1 MAASRESWRPAS
13 LLDSPLATRTQRAIC
28 NLRRCR
34 STPQPYSIWLRLRL
48 FGHIWRQYGRRWH
61 GSLSNYRGRI
71 RPRPQLGYRE
81 MLSAQT
87 SQSTRLSISAA
98 TRERNPSQAEAQ
110 VANMRRET
118 ANANAEDRPDRE
130 LLERMAVRL
139 IVIAEEC
146 TDPAT
151 QLKLRQL
158 VDQLHS
164 SFLRLDRAYAELN
177 IVQDFI
183 PVGCSNRPGERLVPT
198 AITIHNTDNVE
209 LGANA
214 AAHAQYQKSADAR
227 KREVSWHFTVDDKN
241 VYQSLPINEIGWH
254 TGAKKGNATS
264 IGVAICM
271 NADPVCNLLVRR
283 PSAVK
288 SVTSR
293 SRAESRL
300 NVCARSACVCCCCSV
315 GSFTIA
321 AGK

>member
-1 MAASRESWRPAS
+1 MPPP
-13 LLDSPLATRTQRAIC
+13 D
-28 NLRRCR
+28 
-34 STPQPYSIWLRLRL
+34 
-48 FGHIWRQYGRRWH
+48 
-61 GSLSNYRGRI
+61 
-71 RPRPQLGYRE
+71 
-81 MLSAQT
+81 
-87 SQSTRLSISAA
+87 
-98 TRERNPSQAEAQ
+98 
-110 VANMRRET
+110 T
-118 ANANAEDRPDRE
+118 ANADAEHGPDRE

-146 TDPAT
+146 PDSASR
-151 QLKLRQL
+151 LKLRQL
-158 VDQLHS
+158 VDQIHS

-271 NADPVCNLLVRR
+271 NADLDVPAAYRRAALLT
-283 PSAVK
+283 AVLALQNRVK
-288 SVTSR
+288 VPKRILQHYDWSGQNCPCVLRAMPNGWQDFLAQTLRFRDKLTSVPALTIT
-293 SRAESRL
+293 L
-300 NVCARSACVCCCCSV
+300 NETQDHHLI
-315 GSFTIA
+315 G
-321 AGK
+321 